1 MKVEDAFLAI
11 LKKTS
16 WQCTTD
22 SASLYNGVC
31 IELERYPLH
40 FQTFTGNELVVKCDV
55 CSLPDEVYERN
66 DLLKLA
72 GKKVAMVWIDHQIYM
87 TTFKKFIRLELR
99 LNTDQLKSDQVI
111 EKVQIFLDDCDSFQD
126 LLSDERAKFS
136 SIPPFGGM
144 GLML

>member
-1 MKVEDAFLAI
+1 MTDESRGCIFSN
-11 LKKTS
+11 LKENIVA
-16 WQCTTD
+16 D

-40 FQTFTGNELVVKCDV
+40 FQTFTENELVVKCDV

-126 LLSDERAKFS
+126 LLSDERTKFS

>member
-11 LKKTS
+11 LKKAS

-40 FQTFTGNELVVKCDV
+40 SQTFTGNELVVKCDV

-126 LLSDERAKFS
+126 LLSDERTKFS

>member
-1 MKVEDAFLAI
+1 M
-11 LKKTS
+11 
-16 WQCTTD
+16 
-22 SASLYNGVC
+22 
-31 IELERYPLH
+31 
-40 FQTFTGNELVVKCDV
+40 
-55 CSLPDEVYERN
+55 YERN

-126 LLSDERAKFS
+126 LLSDERTKFS

>member
-40 FQTFTGNELVVKCDV
+40 FQIFTGNELVVKCDV

-126 LLSDERAKFS
+126 LLSDERTKFS

>member
-40 FQTFTGNELVVKCDV
+40 FQTFTVNELVVKCDV

-126 LLSDERAKFS
+126 LLSDERTKFS

>member
-11 LKKTS
+11 CSRTS
-16 WQCTTD
+16 WQITTD
-22 SASLYNGVC
+22 TASLYKGVSV
-31 IELERYPLH
+31 ELERYPLY
-40 FQTFTGNELVVKCDV
+40 FQTFTGNELILKCDV
-55 CSLPDEVYERN
+55 CRLPDEVYERN

-99 LNTDQLKSDQVI
+99 LNTDQLKSDQII

-126 LLSDERAKFS
+126 LLSDERSKLS
-136 SIPPFGGM
+136 SVSPFGGM

>member
-55 CSLPDEVYERN
+55 CSLPDEVYEP
-66 DLLKLA
+66 
-72 GKKVAMVWIDHQIYM
+72 VSYTH
-87 TTFKKFIRLELR
+87 LR
-99 LNTDQLKSDQVI
+99 AHET
-111 EKVQIFLDDCDSFQD
+111 
-126 LLSDERAKFS
+126 
-136 SIPPFGGM
+136 
-144 GLML
+144 